1 MRKRIK
7 RKSTVQQVKEALD
20 AQLAIGCSKR
30 KDKLDGCTE
39 SRIYSWETYRVYLRH
54 GINFAK
60 WCKSVHQIRD
70 LEDCR
75 PYAAEYI
82 QMLTAA
88 GRAAST
94 LKLIASAIAKV
105 YRCSTKD
112 LNVKT
117 APRRRADITR
127 SRGRKASDAHFSEK
141 NNEDM
146 VDFCRG
152 TGLRNRKELQQV
164 KGTQLELRDGL
175 YYLIGIKGKG
185 GKVRDVPVLPEYE
198 GTVVR
203 CCIAAGDGKVW
214 PHVSSHADIHS
225 YRADY
230 ATAWYKR
237 LARPVSIPA
246 RSELYICRCDR
257 AGVVYDRIAMQQVS
271 RFLGH
276 NRVEVIAGHYLHE

>member
-7 RKSTVQQVKEALD
+7 RKSITQQAKEALD
-20 AQLAIGCSKR
+20 AQLAIGRSKR
-30 KDKLDGCTE
+30 KDKLEGCEE
-39 SRIYSWETYRVYLRH
+39 SYIYSWETYRVYLRH
-54 GINFAK
+54 AINFVK
-60 WCKSVHQIRD
+60 WCRDVHQIRD
-70 LEDCR
+70 LEACK

-82 QMLTAA
+82 QGLTAA
-88 GRAAST
+88 GCAPST

-105 YRCSTKD
+105 YRCSAED
-112 LNVKT
+112 LKIKT

-141 NNEDM
+141 NNRDL

-152 TGLRNRKELQQV
+152 TGLRNFKELQQV
-164 KGTQLELRDGL
+164 KGTQLEWRDGI

-185 GKVRDVPVLPEYE
+185 GKIRDVPVLPEYAA
-198 GTVVR
+198 TVVR

-237 LARPVSIPA
+237 LARPVA
-246 RSELYICRCDR
+246 FLERSERYVCRCDR
-257 AGVVYDRIAMQQVS
+257 AGVVYDKAAMKQVS

-276 NRVEVIAGHYLHE
+276 NRIEVIAGHYLHE